1 MPPKSKPK
9 YTELKRNQ
17 LSILLGDLGAV
28 NQIDRCYCVRTE
40 PVHHYCVRHSETRMA
55 VYANDRLAAAC
66 VYPRVHGS
74 MRLSA
79 VAGYPTGVVCRKPT
93 RKNLRKLFRHSVL
106 RSLIKIRGISG
117 ANGISGPG
125 PVHRNAISSNYVRD
139 KPPFLCWLSGDGTCS
154 NQC

>member
-79 VAGYPTGVVCRKPT
+79 VAGYPTGVVGRKPT
-93 RKNLRKLFRHSVL
+93 RTHLRKLFRRSVL
-106 RSLIKIRGISG
+106 RSLLKTRGISG
-117 ANGISGPG
+117 LNRIPGPG
-125 PVHRNAISSNYVRD
+125 PVHRNAISNNYARNESPCLVLVD
-139 KPPFLCWLSGDGTCS
+139 W
-154 NQC
+154 